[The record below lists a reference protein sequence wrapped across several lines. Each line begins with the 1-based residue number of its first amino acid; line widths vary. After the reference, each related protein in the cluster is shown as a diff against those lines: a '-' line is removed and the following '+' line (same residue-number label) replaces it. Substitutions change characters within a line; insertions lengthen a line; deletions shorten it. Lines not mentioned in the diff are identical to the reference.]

1 MTADVRPRAVIFDL
15 WDTLV
20 EWPAGEAARM
30 RDRIAPLVGVAEEE
44 FGRRWMAMYR
54 ASQTGPLANAFRV
67 LGVPSEQI
75 AAEVAERHAFARR
88 ALRARPGTTGVLA
101 KLRGRGVRLAVLS
114 VCSEEVPAR
123 WPQTE
128 LAGLFDA
135 ETFSV
140 ECGLMKPEPEIYLRT
155 AHALGVEP
163 ADCLFVGDGANDELD
178 GAQRVGMTPVLFLPF
193 GATSPWPEVRGWR
206 GLRVRSMEEVLELC

>member
-1 MTADVRPRAVIFDL
+1 VRAVIFDL

-30 RDRIAPLVGVAEEE
+30 RDRIAPLVGVAEDE
-44 FGRRWMAMYR
+44 FLRRWTAMYR
-54 ASQTGPLANAFRV
+54 PSQTGPLAEAYLA
-67 LGVPSEQI
+67 LGVPLDRVE
-75 AAEVAERHAFARR
+75 AEVAERHEFARR
-88 ALRARPGTTGVLA
+88 ALRPRPGATEVLR
-101 KLRGRGVRLAVLS
+101 KLRGRGVKLAVLS
-114 VCSEEVPAR
+114 VCSEEVPAA

-140 ECGLMKPEPEIYLRT
+140 DCGLMKPEPEIYLRT
-155 AHALGVEP
+155 ARGLEVEP
-163 ADCLFVGDGANDELD
+163 VDCFFVGDGANDELG
-178 GAQRVGMTPVLFLPF
+178 GAGRVGMTPVLFLPP
-193 GATSPWPEVRGWR
+193 GASSPWPEVRGWQ